1 MGLIVEDA
9 GGNACL
15 VELLLTVAGEIE
27 RDRQTDQPIVYT
39 FDGDFKHVVDFT
51 FSFRETI

>member
-1 MGLIVEDA
+1 M
-9 GGNACL
+9 
-15 VELLLTVAGEIE
+15 ELLLTVAGEIE
-27 RDRQTDQPIVYT
+27 RDRQTDQPIIYT